1 MNSKHCAGTSR
12 AKSLVGTSDG
22 SLSRFSPATITVA
35 RIMKFNGFVELPPIF
50 TACNGRQLWTTSKGC
65 QDVRCPLCAAAA
77 CASLRPTQQMRAAPS
92 SVQTLPRASRVGSRA
107 LSQRAPGVCG
117 RARLTF
123 VSSCLCL
130 QVSHLCALLDA
141 HPLWVSASAA
151 LARTISAHSR
161 THRARDQRTLLT
173 LCSFAPVDRT

>member
-1 MNSKHCAGTSR
+1 
-12 AKSLVGTSDG
+12 
-22 SLSRFSPATITVA
+22 
-35 RIMKFNGFVELPPIF
+35 MKFNCHCGLPPNSQPA
-50 TACNGRQLWTTSKGC
+50 TVVSCGQPAKAAKM
-65 QDVRCPLCAAAA
+65 CAALSALPAA
-77 CASLRPTQQMRAAPS
+77 CASLRPTPQMCAAPS
-92 SVQTLPRASRVGSRA
+92 SVQAPPRTSRVGSRA
-107 LSQRAPGVCG
+107 LCPTALVVCG

-151 LARTISAHSR
+151 LARAISAHSR